1 MLSFGFVSAKS
12 DQSPFLRF
20 TASHITYVFVY
31 VDDILV
37 IGSDTTTITSLIAQ
51 LNSKFSLKDLGE
63 MHYFLGIQVSHTNNG
78 LHLSQTKYI
87 RDLLQNTKMVHCK
100 PARTL
105 LPNGLKM
112 RPEDGDPVEDLH
124 GYQSTVG
131 ALQYV
136 TITRPELSFNVNKVC
151 QFM

>member
-1 MLSFGFVSAKS
+1 
-12 DQSPFLRF
+12 
-20 TASHITYVFVY
+20 
-31 VDDILV
+31 
-37 IGSDTTTITSLIAQ
+37 
-51 LNSKFSLKDLGE
+51 
-63 MHYFLGIQVSHTNNG
+63 
-78 LHLSQTKYI
+78 
-87 RDLLQNTKMVHCK
+87 MVHCK

-136 TITRPELSFNVNKVC
+136 TITRPELSFNVNKGTLQHGLHLKKSSNLDLVGFC
-151 QFM
+151 DAN

>member
-1 MLSFGFVSAKS
+1 
-12 DQSPFLRF
+12 
-20 TASHITYVFVY
+20 
-31 VDDILV
+31 
-37 IGSDTTTITSLIAQ
+37 
-51 LNSKFSLKDLGE
+51 
-63 MHYFLGIQVSHTNNG
+63 MHYFLVIQVSHTNNG